1 MTCVLWQQ
9 KLSQET
15 VITVCQQT
23 CFFSLFSV
31 AETNSSA
38 PSNSASPEQFGVK
51 YAGQMRLNAID
62 TAQMIRERNKALEEL
77 RLINDRVQLNLQEFL
92 TAEAELTV
100 VESPEPVY
108 EAEKEE
114 KEMKMKGKRNLSKR
128 EQKGGEEEVEKQEEM
143 TTWAIELNTAQK
155 HLLKQTLSPA
165 RTSLERDL
173 YDKPS
178 LLF

>member
-1 MTCVLWQQ
+1 
-9 KLSQET
+9 
-15 VITVCQQT
+15 
-23 CFFSLFSV
+23 
-31 AETNSSA
+31 
-38 PSNSASPEQFGVK
+38 
-51 YAGQMRLNAID
+51 MRLNAVD

-143 TTWAIELNTAQK
+143 TTWN
-155 HLLKQTLSPA
+155 
-165 RTSLERDL
+165 
-173 YDKPS
+173 
-178 LLF
+178 